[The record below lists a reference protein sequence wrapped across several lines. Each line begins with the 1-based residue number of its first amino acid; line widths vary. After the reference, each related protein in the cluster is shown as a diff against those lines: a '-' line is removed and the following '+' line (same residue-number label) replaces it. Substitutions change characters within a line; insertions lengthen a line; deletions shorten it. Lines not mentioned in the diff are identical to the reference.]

1 MTSPRTTRGRGVRAE
16 VPVTREAI
24 VDAAFRLI
32 EEKGGQGFS
41 MRAVANELGVFPATL
56 YWHVGDRA
64 RLLGLVE
71 QRWVEGVQLP
81 DGALSPREW
90 LIEVGRR
97 YRRQAHLHPNVARMV
112 AVERARNTE
121 ALSIPDAVLGRMD
134 QLGFGDDL
142 VHVYNAVV
150 GAVQG
155 FIVLELAMVAEPT
168 SPSATSAEE
177 ELRSLDPER
186 FPHLTRH
193 FDQLADRALSLRW
206 SDSVQRPL
214 DDSFEFLLRVLLDGV
229 EAQRGSSGTRPVD

>member
-1 MTSPRTTRGRGVRAE
+1 MSTQRSTRRRGVRAE
-16 VPVTREAI
+16 VPVTQEAI

-32 EEKGGQGFS
+32 EEKGASGFS
-41 MRAVANELGVFPATL
+41 MRAVASELGVFPATL

-71 QRWVEGVQLP
+71 QQWVSVVQMP
-81 DGALSPREW
+81 DEISNPREW
-90 LIEVGRR
+90 LMEVGRR

-112 AVERARNTE
+112 VVERARNTE
-121 ALSIPDAVLGRMD
+121 ALAIPDAVLGRMEE
-134 QLGFGDDL
+134 LGFGSDL
-142 VHVYNAVV
+142 VHAYNAVV

-168 SPSATSAEE
+168 SQSAESTEE
-177 ELRSLDPER
+177 ELRSLDPVR
-186 FPHLTRH
+186 FPNLTRH

-214 DDSFEFLLRVLLDGV
+214 DDSFEFLLKVLLDGV
-229 EAQRGSSGTRPVD
+229 EAQRSANGAPRPD